1 MVIRC
6 ACEADIPGILSLLGQ
21 VGEVHHRIRP
31 DIFPANTLKYDA
43 DALKNLL
50 QEKTRPIFIAEMD
63 GQVAGYCFC
72 IHKIFPESPSS
83 VARTELYIDDLCV
96 DESCRGQ
103 KIAYQLFEHVKV
115 FAREQG
121 CVFISLNVW
130 NGNDGAMKF
139 YEKLGMKPR
148 SITMDMAL
156 EEN

>member
-1 MVIRC
+1 MKICR
-6 ACEADIPGILSLLGQ
+6 AEDRHIPGMIELLKQVGQ
-21 VGEVHHRIRP
+21 VHRDIRP
-31 DIFPANTLKYDA
+31 DIFRAGAQKYDCQ
-43 DALKNLL
+43 ALETIL
-50 QEKTRPIFIAEMD
+50 QDPALPIFVAMRGD
-63 GQVAGYCFC
+63 FVAGYCFC
-72 IHKIFPESPSS
+72 QLRRYQGDPVLADRKEI
-83 VARTELYIDDLCV
+83 YIDDLCV

-115 FAREQG
+115 FAREQD